1 MVEIGSVKTMN
12 NSDLLLKSSI
22 VIAVSSITFFIVGF
36 GFAMQSDGGIFGQ
49 QHFLG
54 LNLSMLDYSDW
65 IYYWSLCVTMAQIAT
80 GPIAE
85 RTSLETY
92 FFFSFLTSALVFPMG
107 IAITW

>member
-1 MVEIGSVKTMN
+1 MVEIGSVKTFN

-36 GFAMQSDGGIFGQ
+36 GFSMDSNGGIFGQ
-49 QHFLG
+49 KHFLG
-54 LNLSMLDYSDW
+54 LDLSMLDYSDW

-85 RTSLETY
+85 RTSLDTY
-92 FFFSFLTSALVFPMG
+92 FFFSFLTSALIFPMG
-107 IAITW
+107 IAMTW